1 MDDKLDRTIDIV
13 AKVLNDNKYNK
24 NNVCERIKKLQ
35 EKRLKRNLD
44 KKN

>member
-1 MDDKLDRTIDIV
+1 MNDKLDRTIDIV
-13 AKVLNDNKYNK
+13 SKVLSDNKYNE
-24 NNVCERIKKLQ
+24 NNVYERTKKLQ